1 MFRIIIQVFSIV
13 VIAFTSG
20 LVFAGEWCCDHSI
33 EVLSGEIDPKIDC
46 KYMGNW
52 DVNKVSQ
59 KEFNECALLDVFHGF
74 NYDLVL
80 THPNSEYTKKY
91 KNLVRA
97 LPKAYDRVPEVRD
110 TIRKYIFEGHFF
122 LDREN
127 KAIFDKLMEGTS
139 DEKAWN
145 ALAEAVNDVPG
156 GKAKAFY
163 QWCNNNGI
171 SHYIWDVHHPTLEEI
186 IQTQAK
192 PKLVN
197 FSGDIRCRWSQEYV
211 YEKIETNIL
220 RNKTVK
226 VEYLS
231 LLIKKN
237 LWLLRNTIFAKYG
250 RSFKNPELNEWFGK
264 RKWYKS
270 NPAYSERSLSQQDK
284 KLIDAIVTLESERPD
299 SE

>member
-1 MFRIIIQVFSIV
+1 MAATVS
-13 VIAFTSG
+13 
-20 LVFAGEWCCDHSI
+20 AGEWCCEHSI
-33 EVLSGEIDPKIDC
+33 DVLSGGIDPKIDC
-46 KYMGNW
+46 KNMGNW

-59 KEFNECALLDVFHGF
+59 KEFYECALLDVFHGF

-91 KNLVRA
+91 KHLVSA
-97 LPKAYDRVPEVRD
+97 LPIAYDRVPEVRD

-122 LDREN
+122 LDSEN
-127 KAIFDKLMEGTS
+127 KVIFDKLMKGTS
-139 DEKAWN
+139 DEKAWD
-145 ALAEAVNDVPG
+145 ALVEAANNVPG

-163 QWCNNNGI
+163 QWCNNNGV
-171 SHYIWDVHHPTLEEI
+171 SYYIWNVHHLTLEEI
-186 IQTQAK
+186 IQTQTK
-192 PKLVN
+192 PKLDN
-197 FSGDIRCRWSQEYV
+197 FDGNIRCRWSQDYV

-220 RNKTVK
+220 RNKSVK
-226 VEYLS
+226 IEYLR

-250 RSFKNPELNEWFGK
+250 RRFENPELQEWFGK

-270 NPAYSERSLSQQDK
+270 NPAYSEGFLSKQDK
-284 KLIDAIVTLESERPD
+284 KLIAAIVALESEQPD